1 MKTREQTIEALVQE
15 DLRLAAMDANY
26 ITDFL
31 RAHYETFTDRELNE
45 AYEDAFWE
53 V

>member
-1 MKTREQTIEALVQE
+1 MMTREQAIEALVKE

-31 RAHYETFTDRELNE
+31 RAHYGGFSDEELNA